1 MSCTDIKDKF
11 EWWFLVVGGTGNHR
25 VKSNSQLIYYY
36 NFYITDDGGF
46 LCRRKVSHN
55 SHEEHLS
62 QDYSELR
69 IERESFTVMLSIA
82 EIPSVIFS
90 PDSLGIMKTK
100 REITL
105 IRKAGR
111 M

>member
-1 MSCTDIKDKF
+1 MEVFS
-11 EWWFLVVGGTGNHR
+11 VGGRFPTTAMRNT
-25 VKSNSQLIYYY
+25 L
-36 NFYITDDGGF
+36 T
-46 LCRRKVSHN
+46 
-55 SHEEHLS
+55 
-62 QDYSELR
+62 R
-69 IERESFTVMLSIA
+69 ILLEEREEGREGGEGFTVMFSIA

-105 IRKAGR
+105 IRNAGR